1 MNTLANNATAKGVR
15 FAEDTMSVIFS
26 DGRELSVPLAYFPRL
41 LKATPQQRLQFT
53 MSGGGI
59 GIHWEELDEDI
70 SVINLLLGFGD
81 TTKQSGFVKKYE
93 AA

>member
-1 MNTLANNATAKGVR
+1 MTTLANNVFAKSVR
-15 FAEDTMSVIFS
+15 FGEQTMIVLFT

-41 LKATPQQRLQFT
+41 LKATPQQRLHYLI
-53 MSGGGI
+53 SGGGT

-70 SVINLLLGFGD
+70 NMVNLLLGFGD
-81 TTKQSGFVKKYE
+81 TTKQLGKVE